1 MEENP
6 TLDRMAETVEK
17 VLEDLR
23 SSPVPPCAPRRAMV
37 RFGEPVDLAIA
48 RTLPEIR
55 EGDLLAFHNAGAYG
69 ASMASNY
76 NSRPRPAEVLLRGCE
91 AKLIRRRETLDDL
104 LETQP
109 GT

>member
-1 MEENP
+1 MTTSPKMELLGG
-6 TLDRMAETVEK
+6 LDPEA
-17 VLEDLR
+17 L
-23 SSPVPPCAPRRAMV
+23 C
-37 RFGEPVDLAIA
+37 EPDDLAIA

-91 AKLIRRRETLDDL
+91 AKLIRRRETLEDL
-104 LETQP
+104 LKTQP
-109 GT
+109 GA